1 MAIALVRARPL
12 SRGNGQSVVACAAY
26 RACEKLHDEYYGKEH
41 DYLKKSG
48 HVAGGLVL
56 PEGVIKTREE
66 LWNLVEEFEKRCD
79 ARLGKEILVA
89 LPKEFSDEENT
100 ILALGIAKILAE
112 ERKPDGSVDY
122 YPVQWDV
129 HGPHIESVIDENGDF
144 VLDEQGRKKLE
155 NNGNNHGH
163 FMIAER
169 PWDFEEDTFS
179 KKKDRNRNSKEW
191 MAAKKLEI
199 GELMNSMLRK
209 KGLPEVDFRSWE
221 ERNAESV
228 EKTGKELD
236 RPQMHQGPVKT
247 NTERKRRR
255 RLARKKMDIDNE
267 IKLAEAELKKMNT
280 KAKAKNNSSGKTN
293 NQGPVV
299 GNLVEDISKNV
310 AANLAK
316 KQDVTTVVAKSSSR
330 LPQQSVIPPTVN
342 TKSEKPQQPVRN
354 IPVPLPKT
362 TSGQHMHA
370 HSGPDHKCLFCIPD
384 GADRCKF
391 CKFREDEWGEE
402 HSSGHGR

>member
-122 YPVQWDV
+122 YSVQWDV

-144 VLDEQGRKKLE
+144 VFDEEGNKKLQDNE
-155 NNGNNHGH
+155 NKHCH
-163 FMIAER
+163 YMITER
-169 PWDFEEDTFS
+169 PWDFDEKTFS
-179 KKKDRNRNSKEW
+179 KKKDRNRNTKEW
-191 MAAKKLEI
+191 LAAKKLEI
-199 GELMNSMLRK
+199 GELMNSMLRA
-209 KGLPEVDFRSWE
+209 KGIPEVDFRSWAV
-221 ERNAESV
+221 RNAESI
-228 EKTGKELD
+228 EQTGKELD
-236 RPQMHQGPVKT
+236 KPQRHQGPART
-247 NTERKRRR
+247 NSERKRRR
-255 RLARKKMDIDNE
+255 RLARKKMEKDNE
-267 IKLAEAELKKMNT
+267 IKKAEIEFKKLEA
-280 KAKAKNNSSGKTN
+280 KAKAENASSRKIEN
-293 NQGPVV
+293 HVLV
-299 GNLVEDISKNV
+299 IGNMVEDIANNV
-310 AANLAK
+310 AENLAK
-316 KQDVTTVVAKSSSR
+316 MHEGTKVGVRGTSKVS
-330 LPQQSVIPPTVN
+330 QQSISIQE
-342 TKSEKPQQPVRN
+342 TKTKERKLQQPVHD
-354 IPVPLPKT
+354 IPAPKST
-362 TSGQHMHA
+362 GHQHGHP
-370 HSGPDHKCLFCIPD
+370 HSGPDHKCFVCIPD
-384 GADRCKF
+384 GSDRCKY
-391 CKFREDEWGEE
+391 CKFREDDLE
-402 HSSGHGR
+402 HSRGNSR